1 MKRKKRRSSSHSWV
15 YAIWGVNLAVLVC
28 LLGGGIFYL
37 NSQRASAANDPAGTP
52 RAAPTQKIPPTIYYL
67 PTLTPN
73 PFSTPAGLR
82 QPPRRSSSTT
92 DSSPTSSVFRTRGV
106 PSMCTPSAEGG
117 REYLIVAGIHG
128 GYEGNTIGLANELIR
143 HLIDHPKIIPTDVTL
158 YIIRNMNPDGEARA
172 HGVDGRVNNR
182 GVDLNR
188 NFPSRN
194 WSADWDRDGCWV
206 WRPTTGGTH
215 GGSEP
220 ETRTVMSFISSRNL
234 QAVISYHSAALGVFP
249 GGDPWEP
256 DSIRLARLLARATG
270 YPYPPLDTGCEY
282 TGTLADWAVENGV
295 GAAVD
300 MELTNHTRYRF
311 RGKIWKPS
319 RYFWILCRNTM

>member
-1 MKRKKRRSSSHSWV
+1 MKRKGRSSSHSWV
-15 YAIWGVNLAVLVC
+15 YAIWGINLVVLVC

-52 RAAPTQKIPPTIYYL
+52 RAASTQAAAPTVYYL

-73 PFSTPAGLR
+73 PFSTLPVFETSTPFILENGQQSNIIGLSHEGR
-82 QPPRRSSSTT
+82 PIDVYT
-92 DSSPTSSVFRTRGV
+92 FG
-106 PSMCTPSAEGG
+106 EGG

-128 GYEGNTIGLANELIR
+128 GSEWNTVALANELIR
-143 HLIDHPKIIPTDVTL
+143 YVNDHPEIIPADVTL
-158 YIIRNMNPDGEARA
+158 HIIRNMNPDGEARA

-220 ETRTVMSFISSRNL
+220 ETRTVMSFISSRSL

-300 MELTNHTRYRF
+300 MELTNHT
-311 RGKIWKPS
+311 
-319 RYFWILCRNTM
+319 NTDFDQNLEALKVFLDFVP